1 MGISKEELRRQK
13 AKALRFKKP
22 AAKDLNLF
30 TLQSWLGE
38 TWELIGDVQW
48 FDDDTFN
55 LLNALDGDE
64 DEAEEFRFAFSDLAA
79 EVQRFNEDLQ
89 EQWVSEFFD
98 IFFPAIGADNFGG
111 YLGYDAYEEDY
122 MGLEPYEYQAA
133 EEEASKKLLRLTKSE
148 ILEAAGSCLKVAVQ
162 YLSVRYRYDCLEAS
176 LKILQDYNH
185 GIIKT
190 LKAIDEKYE
199 DAEKASNG
207 FRRDAQEVKEYDCLL
222 REIPQEYWIQ

>member
-22 AAKDLNLF
+22 VAKDLNLF

-79 EVQRFNEDLQ
+79 EVSRFSEDLQ

-176 LKILQDYNH
+176 LEVLQDYNH

-207 FRRDAQEVKEYDCLL
+207 FRMDAQEVKEYDCLL